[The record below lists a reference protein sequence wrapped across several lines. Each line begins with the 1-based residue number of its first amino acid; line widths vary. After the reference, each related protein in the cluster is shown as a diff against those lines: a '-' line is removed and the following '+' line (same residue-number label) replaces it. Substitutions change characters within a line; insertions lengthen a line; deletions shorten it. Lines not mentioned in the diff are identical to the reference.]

1 MWPAPRTGW
10 CATVSGDLEF
20 AGIGDEAAPDLAGQM
35 AAIRALGWQALE
47 LRSIGGVAVADLP
60 DPQFDAVA
68 EVLRA
73 EGIAVPCVDSRIGNW
88 ARPITTPFDQDLA
101 ELDILARRC
110 AALGT
115 RYVRIMSYPNDGL
128 ASGEWRLRVVDRIHR
143 LAERA
148 ERAGLVLLHE
158 NCSGWA
164 GTSAERTLDLIEA
177 VDSPALRVLFDIG
190 NGVAHGY
197 SGIDLLRDLAPY
209 VEHVHVKDAVPGP
222 GGAVYTVPGAGRARV
237 ADCLRL
243 LADTG
248 YSGFLSIEPHL
259 AIEPHAGR
267 AVAGDGTAEKFVWA
281 GRCLEMLVRDEL
293 RAGAT

>member
-1 MWPAPRTGW
+1 MTNW
-10 CATVSGDLEF
+10 CATVLGELEF
-20 AGIGDEAAPDLAGQM
+20 AGIGDEAAPDLAGQL
-35 AAIRALGWQALE
+35 AATRALGWHAVE
-47 LRSIGGVAVADLP
+47 LRSIGGLALADLP
-60 DPQFDAVA
+60 DQQFHAVA

-73 EGIAVPCVDSRIGNW
+73 EQITVPCVDSRIGNW
-88 ARPITTPFDQDLA
+88 ARPITTPFHQDLA
-101 ELDILARRC
+101 ELDILTRRC
-110 AALGT
+110 AELGT

-128 ASGEWRLRVVDRIHR
+128 ASGVWRRRVVDRIRR
-143 LAERA
+143 LTERA
-148 ERAGLVLLHE
+148 EQAELVLLHE

-177 VDSPALRVLFDIG
+177 ADSPALRVLFDTG

-209 VEHVHVKDAVPGP
+209 VEHVHVKDAVPVA
-222 GGAVYTVPGAGRARV
+222 GGALYTVPGAGRARV

-259 AIEPHAGR
+259 AIQPHEGH
-267 AVAGDGTAEKFVWA
+267 AVAGEGTADRFVWA
-281 GRCLEMLVRDEL
+281 GRCLEMLVRDER
-293 RAGAT
+293 RAEAI